1 MNVMNDYLGKHRSLK
16 LTPEEI
22 ENLKQNK
29 YYKIQMCILTYTNTH
44 VRAKVDSDISG
55 LSA

>member
-1 MNVMNDYLGKHRSLK
+1 MNVMNDYLGKYRSLK

-29 YYKIQMCILTYTNTH
+29 YHKMQMCIFTYTNTH
-44 VRAKVDSDISG
+44 VRAKVDSDLSG
-55 LSA
+55 VNA